1 MTGRGPVMSKSE
13 GSTTLLPEPF
23 AVCKE
28 AVDKAA
34 PAARAA
40 AERISQAH
48 RRRISG
54 PAAAAEPAEPA
65 EAPEPGPSD
74 ETPPAE

>member
-1 MTGRGPVMSKSE
+1 MSKRD

-23 AVCKE
+23 EVRKD

-40 AERISQAH
+40 AARISQVY
-48 RRRISG
+48 RRHASG
-54 PAAAAEPAEPA
+54 PTPVEPD
-65 EAPEPGPSD
+65 PSD
-74 ETPPAE
+74 ETPAD

>member
-1 MTGRGPVMSKSE
+1 MPVLD

-23 AVCKE
+23 EVRKE

-40 AERISQAH
+40 AARISQTY
-48 RRRISG
+48 RRR
-54 PAAAAEPAEPA
+54 AAAVQ
-65 EAPEPGPSD
+65 GQDPS
-74 ETPPAE
+74 EEQPR

>member
-1 MTGRGPVMSKSE
+1 MVKNE

-23 AVCKE
+23 EVRKE

-40 AERISQAH
+40 AARISQVH
-48 RRRISG
+48 RRR
-54 PAAAAEPAEPA
+54 
-65 EAPEPGPSD
+65 APEPEPEPDPSD
-74 ETPPAE
+74 ETAKP

>member
-1 MTGRGPVMSKSE
+1 MSKSG

-23 AVCKE
+23 EVRKE

-40 AERISQAH
+40 AERISQVH
-48 RRRISG
+48 KRRTAG
-54 PAAAAEPAEPA
+54 PTAVEPD
-65 EAPEPGPSD
+65 PSD
-74 ETPPAE
+74 EAAGT

>member
-1 MTGRGPVMSKSE
+1 MVKDE

-23 AVCKE
+23 EVRKE

-40 AERISQAH
+40 AARISQVH
-48 RRRISG
+48 RRRV
-54 PAAAAEPAEPA
+54 
-65 EAPEPGPSD
+65 PEPEPDPSD
-74 ETPPAE
+74 ETEKP

>member
-1 MTGRGPVMSKSE
+1 MQKPT

-23 AVCKE
+23 EVSKD

-40 AERISQAH
+40 AERITQAYK
-48 RRRISG
+48 RKVSG
-54 PAAAAEPAEPA
+54 PVATEPD
-65 EAPEPGPSD
+65 PSD
-74 ETPPAE
+74 ETPRP

>member
-1 MTGRGPVMSKSE
+1 MSKSE

-23 AVCKE
+23 EVCKA

-48 RRRISG
+48 KRRLSG
-54 PAAAAEPAEPA
+54 PAESAESPESPEVGPA
-65 EAPEPGPSD
+65 D
-74 ETPPAE
+74 ETPPL